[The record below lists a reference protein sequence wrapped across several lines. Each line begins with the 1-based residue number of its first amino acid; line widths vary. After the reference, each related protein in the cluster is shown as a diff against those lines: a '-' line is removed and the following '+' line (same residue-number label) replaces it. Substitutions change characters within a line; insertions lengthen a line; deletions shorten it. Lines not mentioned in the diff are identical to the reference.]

1 MPFDYTTIGHVTAD
15 ILADGT
21 RRPGGS
27 AFYSALQ
34 ASRLGRRS
42 LIVTQG
48 AAREIEELLDPY
60 RSEFELVI
68 LAAPETT
75 TLETSVVG
83 TERAQRVLAWAGPIA
98 EDLAVDTAIL
108 HLAPVAR
115 ETPRRFSGRAD
126 LVGLTPQG
134 LVRAW
139 EPDGGKVGHVALEP
153 AELPERW
160 DAVVI
165 SEAERPSCEWLVSDP
180 AGAVVV
186 VTNAAAPTAIH
197 QRTTATAWVH
207 VPEIEDFRD
216 DVGAGDVFAAAFFVA
231 IAEGQPPADA
241 ARFANA
247 AAAVR
252 ISAVGADAIGHRPAI
267 EARLRAVA

>member
-21 RRPGGS
+21 RRAGGS

-48 AAREIEELLDPY
+48 AVREIEELLEPY
-60 RSEFELVI
+60 RGEFELVV
-68 LAAPETT
+68 LPAPETT
-75 TLETSVVG
+75 TLQTSVPG
-83 TERAQRVLAWAGPIA
+83 PERAQRVLSWAGPIA
-98 EDLAVDTAIL
+98 EDLVVNTEIL

-139 EPDGGKVGHVALEP
+139 AKDGGKVGHVALEP
-153 AELPERW
+153 AQLPERW
-160 DAVVI
+160 DAMVI

-180 AGAVVV
+180 AGAVVA
-186 VTNAAAPTAIH
+186 VTNAAAATAIH
-197 QRTTATAWVH
+197 LRAMATTWVE

-231 IAEGQPPADA
+231 IAEGRPPADA
-241 ARFANA
+241 ACFANA

-252 ISAVGADAIGHRPAI
+252 IGAVGADAIGRRPAI